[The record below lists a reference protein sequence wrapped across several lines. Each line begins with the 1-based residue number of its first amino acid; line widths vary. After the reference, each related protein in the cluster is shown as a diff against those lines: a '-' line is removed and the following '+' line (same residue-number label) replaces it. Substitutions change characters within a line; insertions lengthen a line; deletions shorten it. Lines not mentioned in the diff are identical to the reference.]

1 MPFLIMILLA
11 EKFELIHLSILI
23 PITDFL
29 LEFVIVVFFVTFCV
43 PWGPSRIEHFVN
55 DPSVKLLRLYYK
67 VSEPGSFEN
76 PLFEVCL
83 LCTYL
88 TFPL

>member
-23 PITDFL
+23 PITNFL
-29 LEFVIVVFFVTFCV
+29 LEFVIVVFFVTFCG
-43 PWGPSRIEHFVN
+43 PWGPSRFEHFVN